1 MIRING
7 KTSLLNCFI
16 SNRVNAPSQNNSLR
30 KMFLNLII
38 KIENAKNNVRKI
50 TSKEGQSGNKK
61 SIFTHLL
68 NADGFKS
75 KGSNT
80 TWFSPIPKPPRTF
93 TYVPSD
99 KRSNIM
105 SSTAPKTIGMI
116 VPAPVI
122 STQNDSIL
130 YGSKSHTLATPE
142 RDCIKH
148 LESNHVKKLI
158 EKYESLNTLS
168 SR

>member
-7 KTSLLNCFI
+7 KTSLLNYFI

-38 KIENAKNNVRKI
+38 KIENTKNNVRKI

-80 TWFSPIPKPPRTF
+80 T
-93 TYVPSD
+93 
-99 KRSNIM
+99 
-105 SSTAPKTIGMI
+105 
-116 VPAPVI
+116 
-122 STQNDSIL
+122 
-130 YGSKSHTLATPE
+130 
-142 RDCIKH
+142 
-148 LESNHVKKLI
+148 
-158 EKYESLNTLS
+158 
-168 SR
+168 